1 MSRARACVL
10 FVLMLGGSALAT
22 TYSQSDPTDM
32 LFTAAKVF
40 LGTVAD
46 VTVTEEDGML
56 TTTVSF
62 TIDRA
67 FVGVPGVPGD
77 AGGSG
82 ATDTT
87 SGDPAGD
94 GAGAGGDV
102 GGVGDGADE
111 PDEPADDAGA
121 ERVSLSFLGG
131 EVPGGPRL
139 TVAGF
144 PRWETGEQVL
154 VFAYDDDRLASPLVG
169 VRQGLWRVGPSGLE
183 DDDGAFL
190 AVEADGRLLR
200 SDKGAGLEA
209 VLTAVTTLLE
219 AGAPPGDASV
229 AAAAEPATEAAAS
242 TDAPASEEPGTAGAT
257 EATDAPPDAEDAPPD
272 AEEDTTETA
281 GETDRAAADADT
293 TEGADDTVPTK
304 SVQLAVDDRGGPL
317 LLSEAVAEAADAWT
331 AASGGIARFEVLDE
345 ADRVV
350 RYGDEGRLG
359 PDAWSLTLVWS
370 MPNGSTRVEALLSP
384 SVGDARRAVL
394 LHELGVLLGLPEGD
408 GGVMAYA
415 VDAAA
420 SAPSTVDVAAL
431 RAQQRFV
438 PEDLDQNGVVDFY
451 DLEAFGRAYDSEG
464 VNLGADFDGD
474 GRVDDADLKRLEAAY
489 SFTAPRETPPGP

>member
-1 MSRARACVL
+1 MSRARVYVL

-46 VTVTEEDGML
+46 VTVTEEDGMP

-94 GAGAGGDV
+94 GAGSGGDGGDV
-102 GGVGDGADE
+102 GDVADE
-111 PDEPADDAGA
+111 PDDPADTAGA

-154 VFAYDDDRLASPLVG
+154 VFAYDDGRLASPLVG

-200 SDKGAGLEA
+200 SDMGAGLEA

-229 AAAAEPATEAAAS
+229 AAAAEPATEAAAP
-242 TDAPASEEPGTAGAT
+242 TDAPASEEPGTAGAA
-257 EATDAPPDAEDAPPD
+257 EATDAPPDAEEA
-272 AEEDTTETA
+272 TTEAA
-281 GETDRAAADADT
+281 GETNRAADDADT

-304 SVQLAVDDRGGPL
+304 TVQLAVDDRGGPL

-331 AASGGIARFEVLDE
+331 AASDGIARFEVLDE

-350 RYGDEGRLG
+350 RYGDEGRFG

-370 MPNGSTRVEALLSP
+370 MPDSSTRVEALLSP

-464 VNLGADFDGD
+464 VNLAADFDGD
-474 GRVDDADLKRLEAAY
+474 GRVNDADLKRLEAAY